1 MIDVGA
7 AVREVDVPA
16 GTPMGGFA
24 GRRSPS
30 TGVHDPTTVRALVLG
45 GVGVVAVDAC
55 VLHEDT
61 CAAIEAAATGADRPD
76 SVDAA
81 VVSALHTHSGPSIGC
96 GRAGGHAAA
105 VHDAVV
111 AAAIEAL
118 DAARASA
125 RPATAAW
132 ASVRGTGVAKDR
144 RHPERAI
151 DPPLTALRFADAD
164 GAVIATLASYPCHPV
179 VLDGTNTLITAD
191 YAHPLRAGVEDDSGA
206 PCVFLT
212 GAAGDVNT
220 GHAATASFSS
230 QQASGRTFERAAELG
245 GRLASGLASASW
257 EPLAVDTA
265 RFASTP
271 IELGYE
277 DLDPEQVAAR
287 RAGWEAEREAAD
299 PGQRAV
305 LDIWIAWAGA
315 WRPEDQAEPWRG
327 RVGVIDLGAA
337 AIVTLPGEPF
347 LRVAEDLEAVRPR
360 VMVAGYT
367 DGVAGYLPTADAY
380 PEGGYE
386 VEDACM
392 YYAMPG
398 PFRRGSAEL
407 LTRAGRGLLGA

>member
-1 MIDVGA
+1 MITVGV

-24 GRRSPS
+24 GRLSPS

-45 GVGVVAVDAC
+45 GIGVVSVDAC

-61 CAAIEAAATGADRPD
+61 CAAIEAASGL
-76 SVDAA
+76 AA
-81 VVSALHTHSGPSIGC
+81 VTVSALHTHSGPSIGC
-96 GRAGGHAAA
+96 GRAGRHAVA

-111 AAAIEAL
+111 AAAVAALAEAG
-118 DAARASA
+118 AAA
-125 RPATAAW
+125 RPAAVAW
-132 ASVRGTGVAKDR
+132 AAVRGTGVAKDR
-144 RHPERAI
+144 RHPDRSI
-151 DPPLTALRFADAD
+151 DPPLTALRFTDAA
-164 GAVIATLASYPCHPV
+164 GAVVATLASYPCHPV
-179 VLDGTNTLITAD
+179 VLDATNTLITAD
-191 YAHPLRAGVEDDSGA
+191 YAHPLRAGVEADTGA

-245 GRLASGLASASW
+245 GRLASALASATW
-257 EPLAVDTA
+257 EPLEVAGA

-277 DLDPEQVAAR
+277 ELDPAAVAAR
-287 RAGWEAEREAAD
+287 RDGWLAEREAAD
-299 PGQRAV
+299 AGQRAV
-305 LDIWIAWAGA
+305 LDIWIDWAGA
-315 WRPEDQAEPWRG
+315 WRPQDQAQPWRG

-347 LRVAEDLEAVRPR
+347 LAVAQDLEAVRPR

-367 DGVAGYLPTADAY
+367 DGVAGYLPIAQAY

-386 VEDACM
+386 VDDACM

-398 PFRRGSAEL
+398 PFRRGSAEQL
-407 LTRAGRGLLGA
+407 IRAGRDLLGG